1 MVILA
6 PFLVVLSNFVQLKL
20 FKLFGVELQ
29 QRVGAG
35 SKPNLTVGFACLRC
49 GAWGGVC
56 GCLLVC
62 LVVVLFFLLK
72 QEQN

>member
-1 MVILA
+1 M
-6 PFLVVLSNFVQLKL
+6 VLSDFVQLQL

-35 SKPNLTVGFACLRC
+35 SKPDMSGGFACLC
-49 GAWGGVC
+49 FEAWGVC

-62 LVVVLFFLLK
+62 LVVVLFFPLK
-72 QEQN
+72 